1 MMINNKILGTLKLF
15 FKTFYMKNLNIKNWD
30 KLRTDAD
37 RKAVLF
43 WNSITTVTIYDNG
56 SYTMDLISMPVVK
69 NAHL

>member
-1 MMINNKILGTLKLF
+1 
-15 FKTFYMKNLNIKNWD
+15 MKNLNIKNWD